1 MRVLL
6 GSILMLVASVA
17 LAGSKAQPNPQ
28 VCLQT
33 TDGKIIVELYPDKAP
48 ATVKNFLRYVREGHY
63 DNTIFHRV
71 IPGFMIQG
79 GGYTPKYQEKPT
91 HDAIKNEAK
100 NGLSNARGTIAMARE
115 FAPDT
120 AKSQFFIN
128 LVDNQKLDASDYR
141 DGYAVFGRVVK
152 GMDVVDRIAE
162 IPTGPAG
169 PFERDVPQRPAIVE
183 KAYVLKTPVKP
194 EPVPQAP
201 KSKSE

>member
-6 GSILMLVASVA
+6 GFLLMLAASLA
-17 LAGSKAQPNPQ
+17 LAGTAAAPNPQ

-48 ATVKNFLRYVREGHY
+48 LTVKNFLRYVREGHY

-71 IPGFMIQG
+71 IPGFVIQG
-79 GGYTPKYQEKPT
+79 GGYTPKYEEKPT
-91 HDAIKNEAK
+91 HDAIQNEAQ
-100 NGLSNARGTIAMARE
+100 NGLSNTRGSIAMARE

-120 AKSQFFIN
+120 AQAQFFIN
-128 LVDNQKLDASDYR
+128 LADNPKLDATKYR

-183 KAYVLKTPVKP
+183 QAYLLKTPVKP
-194 EPVPQAP
+194 EPVLPAAQ
-201 KSKSE
+201 SKSE